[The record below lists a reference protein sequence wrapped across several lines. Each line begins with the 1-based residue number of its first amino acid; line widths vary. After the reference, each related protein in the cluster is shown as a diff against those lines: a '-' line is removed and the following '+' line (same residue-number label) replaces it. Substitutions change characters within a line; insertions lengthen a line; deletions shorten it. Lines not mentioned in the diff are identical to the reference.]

1 MLPGLKAVIS
11 KVMLEYDIILYPP
24 GMSTLCIMLYP
35 ISGFSSRDV
44 IPIFEKKKKK
54 KTVKYGSDWCEWLM
68 NVAVTMVVMY
78 IEDN

>member
-1 MLPGLKAVIS
+1 
-11 KVMLEYDIILYPP
+11 MLEYDIILYPP

-54 KTVKYGSDWCEWLM
+54 KTVKYGSDWCE
-68 NVAVTMVVMY
+68 
-78 IEDN
+78 